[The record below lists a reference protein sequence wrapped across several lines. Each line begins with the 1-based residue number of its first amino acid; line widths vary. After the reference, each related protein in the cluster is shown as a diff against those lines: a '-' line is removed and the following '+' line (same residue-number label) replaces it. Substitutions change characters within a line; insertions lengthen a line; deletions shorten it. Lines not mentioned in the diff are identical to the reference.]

1 MSRPGSLGSAAI
13 NATDCDV
20 VVTGTPI
27 DLGRLIDIRHP
38 VRHVTYEYGD
48 HGRPTLAEVLTP
60 LVQRVRGQ
68 LVAV

>member
-1 MSRPGSLGSAAI
+1 VSRPGSLGSAAI

-48 HGRPTLAEVLTP
+48 HGRPTLP
-60 LVQRVRGQ
+60 RC
-68 LVAV
+68 